1 MASLVHTSDLDNG
14 TLSSDPA
21 CWLCSCVY
29 LEDETLWAG
38 ELVVPHGLA
47 HEQEQQAGQEGQHDE
62 DQAHDLGSQ
71 EKNKHV
77 SCTIQCS
84 LKRYSSNRRRASRT

>member
-1 MASLVHTSDLDNG
+1 M
-14 TLSSDPA
+14 
-21 CWLCSCVY
+21 Y

-38 ELVVPHGLA
+38 ELVVPHGLV

-71 EKNKHV
+71 QTPHMSATEFNPP
-77 SCTIQCS
+77 
-84 LKRYSSNRRRASRT
+84 